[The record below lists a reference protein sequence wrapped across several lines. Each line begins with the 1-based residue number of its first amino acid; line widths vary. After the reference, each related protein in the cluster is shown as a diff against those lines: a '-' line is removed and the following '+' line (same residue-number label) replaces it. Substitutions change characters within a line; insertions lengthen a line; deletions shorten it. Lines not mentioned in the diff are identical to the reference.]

1 MLTTTHTCILL
12 LVFVSVVFIF
22 MLVLVLVQAKF
33 CKFFSFGEWRSEKNA
48 HTHTLAQ
55 QQPTVTAT
63 NHKEREWKRIGQKEP
78 KWKITKTLFQVT
90 ILAKM
95 AAMEAETKLT

>member
-1 MLTTTHTCILL
+1 MHTLTCLRVCRIHIHARTRTCTGKVLQ
-12 LVFVSVVFIF
+12 IF
-22 MLVLVLVQAKF
+22 
-33 CKFFSFGEWRSEKNA
+33 FFWRMANREKR
-48 HTHTLAQ
+48 THTLAQ
-55 QQPTVTAT
+55 QQPTVTTT